1 MTKSERHLPFCLAH
15 SGCPSNAKFDI
26 SNSRAAEAKSSPAA
40 RSSCAPPVKWRERG
54 EREPEKE
61 DHNWAALPAL
71 HGCSREKRTKGA
83 EEEGCHHRIPPWG
96 CRARARFQHRD
107 LNSAKNQAP
116 ARRKRGRP
124 AVTGGGEHSAATSG
138 RNDGAG
144 SHRRRVSSHVD
155 WQIEERGG
163 RCRRSGGCRWP
174 ILLQRGGAAWV
185 APSSSAP
192 ASVVRSGVG
201 QLCARTSHCRGG
213 RPDLIAR
220 RHSGGGPRARPPGLP
235 CPPPALLYRTNSPLL
250 HHSPNIA
257 ARQKHL
263 RWEEMYFYL
272 SSLLGGKMPCAFALP
287 VGEGIC
293 EARCWTEVQKC
304 FCIACWT
311 QP

>member
-1 MTKSERHLPFCLAH
+1 M
-15 SGCPSNAKFDI
+15 
-26 SNSRAAEAKSSPAA
+26 AA
-40 RSSCAPPVKWRERG
+40 RGRRGRRAQRRKVAITGSHLEAVAPGLDSNTATSIPPRIKHQPAGREG
-54 EREPEKE
+54 GP
-61 DHNWAALPAL
+61 P
-71 HGCSREKRTKGA
+71 SQ
-83 EEEGCHHRIPPWG
+83 EEGSIAPRHQG
-96 CRARARFQHRD
+96 GTTGLD
-107 LNSAKNQAP
+107 LT
-116 ARRKRGRP
+116 
-124 AVTGGGEHSAATSG
+124 AVGFPRTWTDRSK
-138 RNDGAG
+138 
-144 SHRRRVSSHVD
+144 
-155 WQIEERGG
+155 RGG

-263 RWEEMYFYL
+263 R
-272 SSLLGGKMPCAFALP
+272 
-287 VGEGIC
+287 
-293 EARCWTEVQKC
+293 
-304 FCIACWT
+304 
-311 QP
+311 